1 MLAAAKKST
10 AAATLQQHSWRQK
23 ANRRECGDV
32 GTEQEQLRQQQTN
45 NLEWQTRQRRQKEG
59 AVAMMSV
66 VAGSSSDVVVSWFLW
81 RLSVGATE
89 I

>member
-1 MLAAAKKST
+1 MAV
-10 AAATLQQHSWRQK
+10 ATLQQQSWRQK
-23 ANRRECGDV
+23 ANRRECSDV
-32 GTEQEQLRQQQTN
+32 DTEQKQLPQQQTN
-45 NLEWQTRQRRQKEG
+45 YLEMQTRQCWRREG

-66 VAGSSSDVVVSWFLW
+66 VAEAVVMRCVVVVSWFLW